1 MVYEEHKRKRIE
13 EHSHYSQ
20 QEYFLSTCSV
30 PSPVLVA
37 TGNTKSSVPLASSG
51 SSQLDGKAE
60 HRSIIIILRI
70 KDIMC
75 EKCLVLQLPATC
87 LLFFPDIFQSI
98 KMFILI
104 HKNVIL

>member
-1 MVYEEHKRKRIE
+1 MVYAEHKRKRIE

-20 QEYFLSTCSV
+20 QAYFLSTCSV

-60 HRSIIIILRI
+60 HRSLWNTLEVSLKWVRAWGSG
-70 KDIMC
+70 
-75 EKCLVLQLPATC
+75 VQR
-87 LLFFPDIFQSI
+87 
-98 KMFILI
+98 
-104 HKNVIL
+104 